1 MAKYVPELDDIEAKE
16 DSSTLAIAPSP
27 MPSPSNRHGS

>member
-1 MAKYVPELDDIEAKE
+1 MAKSMPEVDDIEAEE